1 MTSSRCVAL
10 AVALAG
16 ALAAAPGWAQQHAPS
31 AQDLETART
40 LYKEGKELRAAGDL
54 PGAIAKLQAAH
65 ALGNTPVTGIEL
77 ARTYATAGKLV
88 EAREVALQIARI
100 PVASDETEKSTDARA
115 EAAKLAEDL
124 RPRIPTLTA
133 RVSGVGA
140 DEVMHVSIDGAAVPD
155 VAVREPQKVNPGKHE
170 VVVRVGDGPAAR
182 EARAGAE
189 AAEGQAVAVIIDV
202 PAAPALLPSAPPP
215 PAAAPATPEPAKR
228 QGMPALEKV
237 GFGVAIAGGAIG
249 LLTGLGALE
258 RKNQLGNECNSH
270 QHCDTSNNGAADLD
284 AAHSWATISTVSFVV
299 AAAGAATGI
308 IVMMTDH
315 RASSPPAEARVAP
328 WLGPGMAGVNGH
340 F

>member
-1 MTSSRCVAL
+1 MTSSRRVAL
-10 AVALAG
+10 AVVLALG
-16 ALAAAPGWAQQHAPS
+16 CPLAAASASAQQHAPS

-54 PGAIAKLQAAH
+54 PGAIGKLQAAH

-88 EAREVALQIARI
+88 EAREVALQVARI
-100 PVASDETEKSTDARA
+100 PVASDETEKSADARA

-133 RVSGVGA
+133 RVSGVGP
-140 DEVMHVSIDGAAVPD
+140 DEVMHLSIDGAAVPD
-155 VAVREPQKVNPGKHE
+155 VAVHEPQKVNPGKHE
-170 VVVRVGDGPAAR
+170 VVVRVGDGAAAR

-189 AAEGQAVAVIIDV
+189 AAEGQAIAVIIDV
-202 PAAPALLPSAPPP
+202 ANAPVVPSQPPP
-215 PAAAPATPEPAKR
+215 PVAPAPQEPAKR
-228 QGMPALEKV
+228 QGVPALEKI
-237 GFGVAIAGGAIG
+237 GFGVAIAGGAVG
-249 LLTGLGALE
+249 LLAGLGALE

-270 QHCDTSNNGAADLD
+270 QQCDTSNNGAADLD
-284 AAHSWATISTVSFVV
+284 AAHTWATISTVSFVV
-299 AAAGAATGI
+299 GAAGAATGI
-308 IVMMTDH
+308 IVMLTDP
-315 RASSPPAEARVAP
+315 RRSSPPAEARVAP